1 MNKPLVYFVQCNE
14 FVKIGRST
22 QLPLTLRSLQ
32 RGNPYGL
39 EVVAVISCE
48 STERM
53 SELEADLH
61 RQFKE
66 HRIRGEWFFLCP
78 KIETY
83 IKTHGQDPMPYLDD
97 TEYLERKR
105 RYNADPEYRKKQR
118 KYYSAYKKRRYQ
130 EDPEYREKQNRYSRE
145 YRRKRMQDPEYRE
158 KERERERKRK
168 RKPEYLEKQR
178 EYNRKRMQDPEYR
191 EKERE
196 RKRQYDQ
203 KRRKHRQKKAKS
215 SENQLTLFDE
225 ST

>member
-14 FVKIGRST
+14 YVKIGRST

-39 EVVAVISCE
+39 EAVAVISCE

-78 KIETY
+78 EIETY

-118 KYYSAYKKRRYQ
+118 KYYSEYKKGVCKKTPNTARNSVSIIVNVAKT
-130 EDPEYREKQNRYSRE
+130 PNT
-145 YRRKRMQDPEYRE
+145 KRNSVSMIASVVKTPNTVR
-158 KERERERKRK
+158 
-168 RKPEYLEKQR
+168 
-178 EYNRKRMQDPEYR
+178 
-191 EKERE
+191 
-196 RKRQYDQ
+196 
-203 KRRKHRQKKAKS
+203 S
-215 SENQLTLFDE
+215 SE
-225 ST
+225 STIVSMKKGVCKKTPNTARKNGRENVSTIRKDVSTVRKKPNLPRIN

>member
-78 KIETY
+78 EIETY
-83 IKTHGQDPMPYLDD
+83 IKTHGQNPMPYLDD

-145 YRRKRMQDPEYRE
+145 SRRKRYQEDPKYREKERERKRTPEYRE
-158 KERERERKRK
+158 KERESR
-168 RKPEYLEKQR
+168 
-178 EYNRKRMQDPEYR
+178 RKRMREDPEYR

-203 KRRKHRQKKAKS
+203 KRRKHRQRKAKS

>member
-14 FVKIGRST
+14 YIKIGRST

-39 EVVAVISCE
+39 EAVAVISCE

-61 RQFKE
+61 QQFKE
-66 HRIRGEWFFLCP
+66 HCIRGEWFSLCP
-78 KIETY
+78 EIETY

-97 TEYLERKR
+97 TEHLERKR
-105 RYNADPEYRKKQR
+105 RYNADPKYKEKQR
-118 KYYSAYKKRRYQ
+118 KYYREYKKRRYQ

-145 YRRKRMQDPEYRE
+145 YRRKRMQEDPEYRE
-158 KERERERKRK
+158 KERER
-168 RKPEYLEKQR
+168 Q
-178 EYNRKRMQDPEYR
+178 
-191 EKERE
+191 
-196 RKRQYDQ
+196 RQYDQ
-203 KRRKHRQKKAKS
+203 KRRKHRQRKS
-215 SENQLTLFDE
+215 ETSENQPTFFDE